1 MFFRLH
7 KYPLSILSALLGVF
21 LSIMPGPSHAGAY
34 IVGVLVGSGGLGDES
49 FNDMTYKGL
58 GKAKQELGF
67 TLLVRQWE
75 PEHSM
80 ETLFL
85 ELVDMKAQLIVLN
98 GMQFLPLI
106 DKYAPRYPRTFF
118 IANDFD
124 DGSHPNVK
132 SIVYCRHEG
141 AFLAGFLAAS
151 VSQTV
156 KICFLGAIDIDIIK
170 AYRNGFYE
178 GAAHSSK
185 HISIIDE
192 YISRLPDFSGFNNP
206 EKGYRIASSLYEKG
220 FDVIFA
226 AAGSSGNGTILAA
239 KDHDKFIIGV
249 DANQDHMAKS
259 NVLTS
264 LMKRLD
270 RAIYREATRAFKGQI
285 TPGTTWYGLAD
296 GGISL
301 TSMRYS
307 KDRIPEQVRTQLRE
321 LEEQII
327 TGKLKVRNSLIQTL
341 PEKNSAEQQ

>member
-7 KYPLSILSALLGVF
+7 KYPLSILSALLGVL
-21 LSIMPGPSHAGAY
+21 LSIMAGPLNAGAY
-34 IVGVLVGSGGLGDES
+34 TVGFLVGSGGLGDES
-49 FNDMTYKGL
+49 FNDMTYTGL
-58 GKAKQELGF
+58 RKAKQELGF
-67 TLLVRQWE
+67 TLVLRQWE

-85 ELVDMKAQLIVLN
+85 ELVDMETQLIVLN
-98 GMQFLPLI
+98 GMQFLPLLE
-106 DKYAPRYPRTFF
+106 KYAPRYPRTFF

-124 DGSHPNVK
+124 GGSHANVK
-132 SIVYCRHEG
+132 SIVYSQHEG

-151 VSQTV
+151 VSKTG
-156 KICFLGAIDIDIIK
+156 KISFIGAIDIDVIK

-178 GAAHSSK
+178 GAAHSSRNVS
-185 HISIIDE
+185 ISDE
-192 YISRLPDFSGFNNP
+192 YISRLPDFSGFNDP
-206 EKGYRIASSLYEKG
+206 EKGYRIASSLYKNG
-220 FDVIFA
+220 VDVIFA
-226 AAGSSGNGTILAA
+226 AAGSSGNGIILAA

-249 DANQDHMAKS
+249 DSNQDHMAKG

-264 LMKRLD
+264 VMKRLD
-270 RAIYREATRAFKGQI
+270 SAIYRETARAFRGQI

-307 KDRIPEQVRTQLRE
+307 KDRIPEQVRTELRH

-327 TGKLKVRNSLIQTL
+327 AGKLKVHNSLIQTP
-341 PEKNSAEQQ
+341 PEKISAEQQ